1 MKVINR
7 IKKSDEFLLTIKKGH
22 SYSLGSFVVHIR
34 QTDLGYTRVGIS
46 VSSKLGNA
54 VTRNKIKRQ
63 IRAMC
68 RELIH
73 FDKQSL
79 DVVIIAKNPYL
90 ERDYAENK
98 LILINLF
105 SKQAGFNL

>member
-7 IKKSDEFLLTIKKGH
+7 IKKSDEFLLTIRKGQFFN
-22 SYSLGSFVVHIR
+22 LGSFVVHIR